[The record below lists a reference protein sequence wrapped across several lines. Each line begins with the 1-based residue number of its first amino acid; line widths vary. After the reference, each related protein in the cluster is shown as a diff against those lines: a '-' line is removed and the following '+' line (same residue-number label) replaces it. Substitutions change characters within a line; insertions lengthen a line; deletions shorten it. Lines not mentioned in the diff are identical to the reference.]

1 MQAESGDSH
10 LVNLLSLVLNMV
22 YETRD
27 RLGPV
32 GMQCR
37 FMQPA
42 QQEEGLTHAA
52 LCGVAGAAC
61 LVGPAHVPTQ
71 HSHHPAVHT
80 LQASRASL
88 HRPLQRRMKS
98 AH

>member
-1 MQAESGDSH
+1 M
-10 LVNLLSLVLNMV
+10 NLLSLVLNMV

-42 QQEEGLTHAA
+42 QREEGSTHAA
-52 LCGVAGAAC
+52 LCGWQELPAWWALLMCLHSTATILLSTHRKLPGHLCTGLCNAG
-61 LVGPAHVPTQ
+61 
-71 HSHHPAVHT
+71 
-80 LQASRASL
+80 
-88 HRPLQRRMKS
+88 
-98 AH
+98 